1 VSRAAV
7 IVNPAARG
15 GAAAVAGEVAGLL
28 ISSLFDAV
36 DVLRS
41 EAAGECLA
49 LARQAVDEPGTSLV
63 VAVGGDGTAREVAQG
78 MAEGLG
84 TWEGAG
90 AAPADAPQLL
100 IVPAGT
106 GNSVHRALW
115 GDRPWQDA
123 VDLLGRGG
131 VVRRDLD
138 LARIEGHDRAVLLGA
153 SAGLLR
159 WAVEATVRFP
169 DLAGRELYAA
179 AGLAAAQELR
189 PFAGRVSVDGNLLC
203 EGPTALAAVGGAR
216 RRGGSLEVLPH
227 SLLDD
232 GMLDACVLTARNAEE
247 AITLLMLAMEGSHL
261 DQPGVR
267 YAQGH
272 SITLECLDGPLP
284 FECDGDLWPGDE
296 PSLTLTVVP
305 AAVPV
310 VSPPVWEE

>member
-15 GAAAVAGEVAGLL
+15 GAEAVAEQVAARLRSQHDG
-28 ISSLFDAV
+28 V
-36 DVLRS
+36 DVVRTG
-41 EAAGECLA
+41 AAGGGVA
-49 LARQAVDEPGTSLV
+49 AARQAVGDPGIALV
-63 VAVGGDGTAREVAQG
+63 VAIGGDGTAREVAQG

-84 TWEGAG
+84 TWPGG
-90 AAPADAPQLL
+90 GGPAPAGAPQLL

-115 GDRPWQDA
+115 GDRPWEDTT
-123 VDLLGRGG
+123 DLLARGG
-131 VVRRDLD
+131 TVRRDLD

-169 DLAGRELYAA
+169 ELQGRELYAA

-189 PFAGRVSVDGNLLC
+189 PFPGRVSVDDQLLC
-203 EGPTALAAVGGAR
+203 EGPMALAAVGGAR
-216 RRGGSLEVLPH
+216 RRGGSLQVLPH

-232 GMLDACVLTARNAEE
+232 GLLDACVLTARTAEE
-247 AITLLMLAMEGSHL
+247 AITLLMLSMEGTHL

-267 YAQGH
+267 YAQGR
-272 SITLECLDGPLP
+272 SVTLECLDGPLP
-284 FECDGDLWPGDE
+284 FEHDGDLWDGDE
-296 PSLTLTVVP
+296 RSLTLAVVP

-310 VSPPVWEE
+310 VSPPVWQE